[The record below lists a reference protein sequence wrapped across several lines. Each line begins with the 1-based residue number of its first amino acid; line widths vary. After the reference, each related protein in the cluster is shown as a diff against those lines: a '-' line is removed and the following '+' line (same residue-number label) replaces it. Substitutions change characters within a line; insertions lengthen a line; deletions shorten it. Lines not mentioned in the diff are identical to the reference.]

1 MKVTALGYQ
10 GVWVEKLC
18 CGSFVRRMARLG
30 VERDCVGRM
39 AGLLRQA
46 AAGALAAAMVSQAFR
61 ASAVYM
67 SAGPPPM

>member
-1 MKVTALGYQ
+1 
-10 GVWVEKLC
+10 
-18 CGSFVRRMARLG
+18 MARLG

-46 AAGALAAAMVSQAFR
+46 AAGALAAAMVSQAFK

>member
-1 MKVTALGYQ
+1 MESLDSWEQAGLQACSEVSG
-10 GVWVEKLC
+10 
-18 CGSFVRRMARLG
+18 ARQRTG
-30 VERDCVGRM
+30 

-46 AAGALAAAMVSQAFR
+46 AAGAPAAAMVSQAFR

>member
-1 MKVTALGYQ
+1 
-10 GVWVEKLC
+10 
-18 CGSFVRRMARLG
+18 MARLG

-46 AAGALAAAMVSQAFR
+46 AAGALAAAMVSQAVR

-67 SAGPPPM
+67 SAGPPPMYTHTANISSSSARVAPSFCSALT

>member
-1 MKVTALGYQ
+1 MESLDSWEQAGLQACSEVSGARRQQK
-10 GVWVEKLC
+10 
-18 CGSFVRRMARLG
+18 CG
-30 VERDCVGRM
+30 
-39 AGLLRQA
+39 GLLRQA

>member
-1 MKVTALGYQ
+1 MESLDSWEQAGLQACPEVSG
-10 GVWVEKLC
+10 
-18 CGSFVRRMARLG
+18 ARQRT
-30 VERDCVGRM
+30 V

-61 ASAVYM
+61 ASAVYI